1 MADNDGKSLRRIR
14 TSKRQQD
21 EVEILPPMKL
31 ARRTPV
37 PNVFAMKLRSSAS
50 TSVAAAGKVDSVEP
64 ISIPVSKQKSN
75 KGKHSVDV

>member
-1 MADNDGKSLRRIR
+1 
-14 TSKRQQD
+14 
-21 EVEILPPMKL
+21 
-31 ARRTPV
+31 
-37 PNVFAMKLRSSAS
+37 MKLRSSAS